1 MLVLLIRFLV
11 ISDKLLVVFIYI
23 YFDILKDGLC
33 LYSLWSYVG
42 HSVCPLSLGPQRKL
56 FVSSCS
62 FIPRLNRCTN
72 TAEVVG
78 MRVGLIGKKRG
89 LILVFTLCNRHNCVI
104 KKKNRIFF
112 PTHLC
117 FASYYVLVLFCPGM
131 FCDDYKILFGWQI
144 MKNNIVLQPHG
155 LKWTATCLDTLSI
168 YWGWCVSAAV

>member
-104 KKKNRIFF
+104 KKKTGFF
-112 PTHLC
+112 FQHTCVSLPIMSLFC
-117 FASYYVLVLFCPGM
+117 FALACSVMTTRFYL
-131 FCDDYKILFGWQI
+131 DDK
-144 MKNNIVLQPHG
+144 
-155 LKWTATCLDTLSI
+155 
-168 YWGWCVSAAV
+168 

>member
-1 MLVLLIRFLV
+1 MLVLLIRFLI

-23 YFDILKDGLC
+23 YFDILNDGLC

-56 FVSSCS
+56 FVCVVMLFYSQTES
-62 FIPRLNRCTN
+62 LHN

-104 KKKNRIFF
+104 KKTGFF
-112 PTHLC
+112 FQHTCVSLPIMSLFC
-117 FASYYVLVLFCPGM
+117 FALACSVMTTGVYL
-131 FCDDYKILFGWQI
+131 DDK
-144 MKNNIVLQPHG
+144 
-155 LKWTATCLDTLSI
+155 
-168 YWGWCVSAAV
+168 